1 MFRRPSETHSKAP
14 QPGAFSFFGIQQAFS
29 PRHMA
34 IGRYDFY
41 SKSGCDNPRMEL
53 LIISLAS
60 LLAGLVD
67 SIVGGGGLILV
78 PALFATFPS
87 AHPATLFGTNKSASV
102 WGTAIA
108 TVQYSRRVQMRWAA
122 LMPATVAGFA
132 GAFAGAWVVTVI
144 DPGFLRKLL
153 PLILL
158 AVLVYTLARKDLGR
172 THAPRFAGS
181 LEKWLAAAIGA
192 VIGFYDGFFGPGTG
206 SFLVFLFVR
215 LLGYDFLNA
224 SASAKLVNTAT
235 NLAALILFAAKGHV
249 WWHFMVAMA
258 LANVAGSLLGT
269 RLALKHGAGFVR
281 GVFIVVVS
289 ALILKT
295 GYDAFLR

>member
-1 MFRRPSETHSKAP
+1 
-14 QPGAFSFFGIQQAFS
+14 
-29 PRHMA
+29 
-34 IGRYDFY
+34 
-41 SKSGCDNPRMEL
+41 MEL
-53 LIISLAS
+53 LIVSLAS

-78 PALFATFPS
+78 PALFATFPT

-102 WGTAIA
+102 WGTAMA
-108 TVQYSRRVQMRWAA
+108 TAQYSRRVHMRWAA
-122 LMPATVAGFA
+122 LLPAAGAGFV
-132 GAFAGAWVVTVI
+132 GAFAGAWVVTVV
-144 DPGFLRKLL
+144 DPGFLRRLL
-153 PLILL
+153 PF
-158 AVLVYTLARKDLGR
+158 VLVTVLCYTLARKELGR
-172 THAPRFAGS
+172 THAPRFAGRREVEVAS
-181 LEKWLAAAIGA
+181 AIGL

-235 NLAALILFAAKGHV
+235 NLAALALFAAKGHI
-249 WWHFMVAMA
+249 WWHFALAMA

-269 RLALKHGAGFVR
+269 RLALRHGAGFVR
-281 GVFIVVVS
+281 GVFIVVVG

-295 GYDAFLR
+295 GYDAF